1 MVYMA
6 ESIQQLTFG
15 DFDRDEKTEVVE
27 NMSEKERIEFIRDN
41 GTEAMKAGL
50 EAVFED
56 NRWKPKRENMWLD
69 RLDQGKRMVKTILE
83 NQEE

>member
-1 MVYMA
+1 MT
-6 ESIQQLTFG
+6 ESCQQLTFK
-15 DFDRDEKTEVVE
+15 DFDRDEKTEIVE
-27 NMSEKERIEFIRDN
+27 NMSEKERIEFIRAN

-50 EAVFED
+50 DAVFEN

>member
-1 MVYMA
+1 MA

>member
-1 MVYMA
+1 MA
-6 ESIQQLTFG
+6 ERPQQLTFG
-15 DFDRDEKTEVVE
+15 DFDRDEKMEIAE
-27 NMSEKERIEFIRDN
+27 DMSERERIEFIREK

-50 EAVFED
+50 DAVFEN

-83 NQEE
+83 NEEK